1 MLIASLIMAMPMMAQ
16 RTVECFDKGWNFAFG
31 NAADPAKDFG
41 CGTEYFNYLTKANSI
56 HNTGPY
62 SNKFDDKDWQ
72 SIDLPHDFVVNL
84 PFHGDASH
92 SHGYKT
98 VGYEYPETSVGW
110 YRKTFHIDSLDA
122 GKHIEIL
129 FDGIFRDSRVWVNGF
144 FCGGEECGY
153 LSQHYDITD
162 YINFG
167 GENIVCVRADAT
179 LEEGWFY
186 EGGGIYRHVWL
197 TKTEPLHI
205 ALDGLFVSTEIRND
219 DYSKAYITMSADV
232 ANHSHNSESY
242 SVVYVITDAEGK
254 TVAEY
259 CCGKEC
265 TAVEQAPCKATAC
278 QQIAPMQ
285 TIEQSFQQTIEITN
299 PMLWSPEQPYLYT
312 LTASIKKDGKVI
324 DAESVK
330 FGVREV
336 VFDKDR
342 GLILNGR
349 SIKLKGVN
357 MHQDHAGVGAAI
369 PDDLLEYRIR
379 QLKKMG
385 CNAYRASHNPTT
397 KAMLNV
403 CDSLGM
409 LVIEENRLSGISKYQ
424 IDMLKQTIRRAR
436 NHPSIILWSV
446 GNEEWGIEWD
456 KKGEKIAATM
466 RDYCHLFDPT
476 REMTFATSGGPTVEV
491 PVDVASYNY
500 VVQNPIEEHRR
511 KYPERKC
518 LGSEETTGCGTR
530 GIYFDDPQG
539 RWMPAHNRKPD
550 SKDSIYNRIERG
562 WKFYAERPWA
572 AGCFFWTGFD
582 YRGEPN
588 PLSFPATGSEFG
600 LLDYCG
606 FPKDEAYYLKSW
618 WTDETVLHILP
629 HWNLKGHE
637 GDTISVWAYS
647 NCHEVELFQ
656 DNKSLGRKSMPVN
669 GHLEWLAVYQPGK
682 LRAVGYRDGKRVK
695 NVTIETTGEAAA
707 VTAEVSKRILR
718 PNGTDLAVIDLTLR
732 DKKGRF
738 VPDACN
744 TLSVSVEGSVRVLGY
759 GNGDP
764 AYRDKEQPDSRDC
777 RNIDIKAFNGHAQL
791 LIQAGESAGT
801 ATVTVTPQT
810 SEKKKKAAVITLEVK

>member
-16 RTVECFDKGWNFAFG
+16 RTVECFDKGWKFAFG

-205 ALDGLFVSTEIRND
+205 AQDGLFVSTEIRND

-232 ANHSHNSESY
+232 ANHSHNSASY
-242 SVVYVITDAEGK
+242 SIAYVITDAEGK

-342 GLILNGR
+342 GLILNGKN
-349 SIKLKGVN
+349 IKLKGVN

-695 NVTIETTGEAAA
+695 NVTIETTGETAA

-738 VPDACN
+738 VPDAFN
-744 TLSVSVEGSVRVLGY
+744 RLSVSVDGSVRILGY

>member
-16 RTVECFDKGWNFAFG
+16 RTVECFDKGWKFAFG

-110 YRKTFHIDSLDA
+110 YRKTFHVDSLDA

-205 ALDGLFVSTEIRND
+205 AQDGLFVSTEIRND

-232 ANHSHNSESY
+232 ANHLHNSESY
-242 SVVYVITDAEGK
+242 SIAYVITDAEGK

-312 LTASIKKDGKVI
+312 LTASVKKDGKVI

-342 GLILNGR
+342 GLILNGK

-500 VVQNPIEEHRR
+500 IVQNPIEEHRR

-695 NVTIETTGEAAA
+695 NVTIETTGETAA

-744 TLSVSVEGSVRVLGY
+744 TLSVSVDGSVRLLGY

-791 LIQAGESAGT
+791 LIQAGESADT